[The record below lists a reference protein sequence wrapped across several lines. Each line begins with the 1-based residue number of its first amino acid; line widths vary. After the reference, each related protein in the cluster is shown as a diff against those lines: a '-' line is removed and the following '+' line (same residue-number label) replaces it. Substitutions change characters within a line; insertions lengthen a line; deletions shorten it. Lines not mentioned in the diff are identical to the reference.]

1 MKKIL
6 SGFLFFLIFVNLS
19 GENNFTDGRDGN
31 VYKTITFGN
40 ITWMSDNLRFKTKS
54 GALLFDND
62 ANNISKYGLLYEWKA
77 ATEACPVG
85 WHLPSGAEFQALS
98 SYIEQKE
105 SWGKIA
111 SDPNSFNIQLG
122 GLQDY
127 EGTFSEMDESGY
139 YWTSTEYD
147 NTNAEYFSY
156 LLISNMPIIDISRK
170 ADIADIHGTEKS
182 NRYSVRCVK
191 N

>member
-6 SGFLFFLIFVNLS
+6 SGFLFFLIFINLS

-147 NTNAEYFSY
+147 KTNAEYFSY